1 VETATPA
8 TVDGFKLMLARVV
21 AVIARE
27 AVRVIPLSD
36 AEIVEYVSDET
47 PTVAIAKLAVF

>member
-1 VETATPA
+1 METATPA